1 MKDIQEFLS
10 LLDKVKKTGNSQW
23 MACCPAHGDDTPSLA
38 ISEDNRKILV
48 HCHAGCTPENIAS
61 AVGLRVNDLFLDDV
75 YKPTPAKLSRNAPH
89 TVLDHRHHDYKDENG
104 IVICRKTIE
113 QCAEDNEKHVLW
125 YRFESGNPVLG
136 LNGKKAPLYNLDKLA
151 ANYSAADPQPIYIAE
166 GEKDADTLSQ
176 MGLVAT
182 TSPNGAGSTKWLDT
196 YNTYLNRG
204 QVYILTDNDQP
215 GEHHGVFI
223 ANHLVGIASS
233 VKIIPATAIHPTV
246 KPKGDI
252 SDIAKEI
259 GLKNARTALEKA
271 VSCASEYTK
280 TLPEL
285 IHQEETTGKGVYEE
299 LGFFTMDQ
307 LSDEDRTPPEFIV
320 EGMIPVGIT
329 FLSGA
334 PKTRKSFLAL
344 DLAVAVATG
353 STFLGLKT
361 NKCSVAYLD
370 LEGSKARIAAREEAM
385 GIKIPSNVH
394 VTTDPKF
401 KISSGLVDKL
411 RLLHRTMPEIRLIII
426 DTYSRAR
433 GSIRS
438 GGQNAYDLDV
448 QLLEPIQR
456 MALEEK
462 IAILFIHHDKKG
474 SGAVGDVFERLS
486 GTMGISGSAD
496 CVMNLIAD
504 GKRFDGKANLEY
516 TPRDAKGGEMKL
528 VFSENTCQWNVDS
541 TPERDIADDPLVKWI
556 LDNAP
561 DKNKEGVHFSYQ
573 HIDRELDFSH
583 SDTPGSVISKHLEKL
598 RDELFV
604 KHKIG
609 VQIGVS
615 SNGARGIR
623 ITKY

>member
-1 MKDIQEFLS
+1 MKDIQEFLD
-10 LLDKVKKTGNSQW
+10 LLDKVKKTGTNQW

-75 YKPTPAKLSRNAPH
+75 YKPTPAKLSRNDPH
-89 TVLDHRHHDYKDENG
+89 TVIDCRYHDYRNETG
-104 IVICRKTIE
+104 VVICRKSIE
-113 QCAEDNEKHVLW
+113 RWAEDDEKHVSW
-125 YRFESGNPVLG
+125 YRFENGKPILG
-136 LNGKKAPLYNLDKLA
+136 LKGKKAPLYNLDKLA
-151 ANYSAADPQPIYIAE
+151 ANYTATDPQPIFIAE
-166 GEKDADTLSQ
+166 GEKDCETLSQ
-176 MGLVAT
+176 MDLVAT

-196 YNTYLNRG
+196 FNTYLTG
-204 QVYILTDNDQP
+204 GLVYILTDNDQP
-215 GEHHGVFI
+215 GEQHGVFI
-223 ANHLVGIASS
+223 ANQLVGIASS
-233 VKIIPATAIHPTV
+233 VKIIPATAIYPTV

-259 GLKNARTALEKA
+259 GLENARIALEKA

-280 TLPEL
+280 ELPEL
-285 IHQEETTGKGVYEE
+285 IQQEDTTGKSVYEE

-320 EGMIPVGIT
+320 DGMIPVGMT

-353 STFLGLKT
+353 STFLGLRT
-361 NKCSVAYLD
+361 NRCSVAYLD
-370 LEGSKARIAAREEAM
+370 LEGSKSRIAARENAM
-385 GIKIPSNVH
+385 GIKIPNNVH

-401 KISSGLVDKL
+401 KITSGLVDKL
-411 RLLHRTMPEIRLIII
+411 RVLHRTMPEIRLIIV

-433 GSIRS
+433 GSVRS

-462 IAILFIHHDKKG
+462 IAILFVHHDKKG
-474 SGAVGDVFERLS
+474 AGLVGDAFERLS

-516 TPRDAKGGEMKL
+516 TPRDAKGGEMRL
-528 VFSENTCQWNVDS
+528 LFSENTCQWNVDS
-541 TPERDIADDPLVKWI
+541 TPERDIANDPLVKWI

-583 SDTPGSVISKHLEKL
+583 SDTPGSIISKHLEKL

>member
-48 HCHAGCTPENIAS
+48 HCHAGCSPENIAS

-75 YKPTPAKLSRNAPH
+75 YKPTPAKLSRNTPH

-113 QCAEDNEKHVLW
+113 QWAEDNEKHVSW

-182 TSPNGAGSTKWLDT
+182 TSPNGAGSTKWLDI

-215 GEHHGVFI
+215 GEQHGVFI
-223 ANHLVGIASS
+223 ANQLVGMASS
-233 VKIIPATAIHPTV
+233 VKIIPATAIHPKV

-307 LSDEDRTPPEFIV
+307 LSDEDRKPPEFIV

-394 VTTDPKF
+394 VTMDPKF

-411 RLLHRTMPEIRLIII
+411 RLLHRTMPEIRLIIS
-426 DTYSRAR
+426 DTYSRTR

-474 SGAVGDVFERLS
+474 SSAVGDVFERLS

-516 TPRDAKGGEMKL
+516 TPRDAKGGEMRL